1 MLESLGV
8 APDVETVYRALL
20 GRPGTTIAD
29 LAGLLALPPLS
40 IEEALTTLVDSGLV
54 IRSDED
60 GFAAA
65 PPAIALGAL
74 IADRRDGLRLAEQ
87 ALATFAEEHRAA
99 VAGQNIGDLIEVIT
113 GVDAIRH
120 RYQQVQQ
127 AATTELR
134 MFVTS
139 PFVAVRPGENAAEPA
154 AASRGVRIRVVVEQA
169 VLAEPGAIGE
179 AVESLRRGLE
189 VRVVDHLPMKLVL
202 ADADLALVPLGVAP
216 PGEATDEPGIEPGAV
231 LLQRSG
237 LLAALDALFE
247 NVWRRAHRL
256 DLAGLDASDPVDSE
270 ADAPTALDRQIISL
284 LLAGMTDQAVC
295 AQLDLSLRTLQRRLR
310 HLQDLAGVQS
320 RMQLGWYAAKHDW
333 S

>member
-8 APDVETVYRALL
+8 EPDVEVVYRALL
-20 GRPGTTIAD
+20 GRPGASAPELVD
-29 LAGLLALPPLS
+29 LLAMPARAVKTALS
-40 IEEALTTLVDSGLV
+40 TLVDSGLA
-54 IRSDED
+54 IQSAAD
-60 GFAAA
+60 FAAA
-65 PPAIALGAL
+65 PPAVALGAL

-99 VAGQNIGDLIEVIT
+99 VAGQTISELIEVVT

-120 RYQQVQQ
+120 RYRQVQQ

-154 AASRGVRIRVVVEQA
+154 VASRGVRIRVVVEQA
-169 VLAEPGAIGE
+169 VLAEPGAVAE
-179 AVESLRRGLE
+179 AVDSLRRGLE
-189 VRVVDHLPMKLVL
+189 VRVVDQLPIKLVL
-202 ADADLALVPLGVAP
+202 ADADLALVPLAV
-216 PGEATDEPGIEPGAV
+216 EPGGETGDESGVEPGAV
-231 LLQRSG
+231 LLHRSG

-247 NVWRRAHRL
+247 NIWRRAHPL
-256 DLAGLDASDPVDSE
+256 DLVGLGGDEPPDAV
-270 ADAPTALDRQIISL
+270 AAAPTALDRQIVSL
-284 LLAGMTDQAVC
+284 LLAGLTDQAVC
-295 AQLDLSLRTLQRRLR
+295 AQLDLSLRTLQRRLH

-333 S
+333 T